1 MTLVLDA
8 SAGIAVVRDEPR
20 AEWVRNLIAQAAA
33 RSRRTVVPATF
44 WTEVVNVLG
53 RRYRY
58 AGDDIL
64 AAVATLDA
72 LELITIESERPGLL
86 AVIDVCVRDGL
97 STYDA
102 TYLAMAEAL
111 EADLL
116 TLDNGL
122 AAAAGGRALY
132 PGGHRISD
140 ERAGYRLQPWISWVG
155 AAEYLDAI
163 RLSAVSST

>member
-20 AEWVRNLIAQAAA
+20 AEWVRSLIAQAAA

-44 WTEVVNVLG
+44 WTEVVNVLA

-86 AVIDVCVRDGL
+86 AVIDVCVRHGL
-97 STYDA
+97 SAYDA

-111 EADLL
+111 DADLV
-116 TLDNGL
+116 TLDGAL
-122 AAAAGGRALY
+122 AAAAGRRVIDSDGRSVSEA
-132 PGGHRISD
+132 
-140 ERAGYRLQPWISWVG
+140 RAGYRLQPWISWSG
-155 AAEYLDAI
+155 AADYLDAI
-163 RLSAVSST
+163 RLSAVPST